1 MGETQHMP
9 EIVFTFTALDDSAGP
24 AAEAAFGKDNVSASK
39 RMTGGMPYEV
49 FIKPLVEILGK
60 LLAWRAR
67 QAKKIANAKLR
78 IGKNEINLEGYG
90 ADDAERL
97 LNSEGFQQAL
107 AKLRQ

>member
-1 MGETQHMP
+1 MDDTQHVP

-24 AAEAAFGKDNVSASK
+24 AAEAEFGKDNVSASK
-39 RMTGGMPYEV
+39 RMTGELLYQV

-60 LLAWRAR
+60 ILDWRAS
-67 QAKKIANAKLR
+67 QAKKIANAKLI

-97 LNSEGFQQAL
+97 LNSEGFQKAL
-107 AKLRQ
+107 AKLRR